1 MTYGNASQSYDQRN
15 AVDYNIGEELF
26 EMYCDT
32 KGWEFRRIG
41 FDEKHNSV
49 PNFFKMSKMLRNLPD
64 YVVTKDDLIYIVN
77 VKGTNAIKQSERMI
91 MPGMIKYFSS
101 DEAPLMYAF
110 CARGKPIRWCT
121 PSKLMELYDQQQDR
135 QWSDG
140 KIYRLIPMEGMA

>member
-1 MTYGNASQSYDQRN
+1 MTHGDASQSYTQRN
-15 AVDYNIGEELF
+15 SVEYNIGEELF

-32 KGWEFRRIG
+32 KGWECRRIG
-41 FDEKHNSV
+41 FDEKQNSV

-77 VKGTNAIKQSERMI
+77 VKGTNAIKQSERNI
-91 MPGMIKYFSS
+91 IPEMIKYFSA

-110 CARGKPIRWCT
+110 CAKGKPVKWMK
-121 PSKLMELYDQQQDR
+121 PLKLIELYDQQEDR

-140 KIYRLIPMEGMA
+140 KIYRLIPMEG